1 MEAPLTH
8 QFMLATAVETSAAL
22 TASTFTTGEVGLF
35 KVSNLANVTATVS
48 DANMDGSRVFFA
60 QRLDST
66 IYKNEKTRKSLPFN
80 AKNVDRIVI
89 RTYSAPAPEIWH
101 VGYNGSNT
109 ETLGFNCETEYGIKV
124 VFNSPF
130 ISKYYGNAG
139 FTYTANIMTEC
150 CVPCDAGCGEG
161 TFAYVEAAKLVE
173 AFHIGSPYEPF
184 NTNVQKV
191 WSPTNFSIV
200 EMVMNDEANDTV
212 AKFTNASTMN
222 FTFGSP
228 IVTTSAANTLAAGDY
243 IRISDNGANTVN
255 SDPVYRIKSVESS
268 TSFTLDVPWLRPDLA
283 ATLTTTLN
291 TSHVSVVTLTGVT
304 LVGLKFTSR
313 FISQETGCCCFP
325 PFPYDVEGVSMIIT
339 DSLVNSFPCGFTA
352 TKAQSLSYGQGSGYQ
367 LQYDEMEALGFSDK
381 REWFRQCEYN
391 YDYKS
396 QVVTTTNYDVAHIYY
411 RVPLTDGMS
420 GFHANRVC
428 LTIAATNSGA
438 ILQSGGPGA
447 LYTSLLSLANYADC
461 PIIYNG
467 TEVGLT

>member
-22 TASTFTTGEVGLF
+22 TSSSFTAGETGLF
-35 KVSNLANVTATVS
+35 KVSNLANVTGTVS
-48 DANMDGSRVFFA
+48 DANIDGSRVFFA
-60 QRLDST
+60 QRLAST
-66 IYKNEKTRKSLPFN
+66 YTNEKTRKSLPFN

-89 RTYSAPAPEIWH
+89 RTTATASPEIWH
-101 VGYNGSNT
+101 VGFNGSNT

-139 FTYTANIMTEC
+139 YTYTANIMTEC
-150 CVPCDAGCGEG
+150 CEPCDAGCGEG
-161 TFAYVEAAKLVE
+161 TFAYVEAAKLVA
-173 AFHIGSPYEPF
+173 AFQISSAYEPF
-184 NTNVQKV
+184 NVNTQFV
-191 WSPTNFSIV
+191 WSPANFAII
-200 EMVMNDEANDTV
+200 ELVMDGEASDTV
-212 AKFTNASTMN
+212 ADFTNASTMQ
-222 FTFGSP
+222 FTYGSP
-228 IVTTSAANTLAAGDY
+228 IVTTSAANTLAPGDF

-255 SDPVYRIKSVESS
+255 TDPVYRIKSVESS
-268 TSFTLDVPWLRPDLA
+268 TSFTLDVPWLRPDLTA
-283 ATLTTTLN
+283 NLTTTLS
-291 TSHVSVVTLTGVT
+291 TSDVSVVTVSGTT
-304 LVGLKFTSR
+304 LVGIKFTSR
-313 FISQETGCCCFP
+313 FISQDTGCCCFP
-325 PFPYDVEGVSMIIT
+325 PFPYDVDGVTMIIT
-339 DSLVNSFPCGFTA
+339 DSLVNSFPCGFVA
-352 TKAQSLSYGQGSGYQ
+352 TKAQSINYGQGAGYQ

-391 YDYKS
+391 YDYKP

-420 GFHANRVC
+420 GYHANRIC
-428 LTIAATNSGA
+428 LTIAATNASL

-447 LYTSLLSLANYADC
+447 LYSLLLSLANYADC